1 MVNDNKSLVWE
12 QLRFGAWNIRTMSGR
27 EVELVE
33 EMKKYRLEMLGVSEA
48 KVRGNGEK
56 AIGDV
61 RCVFLGIQDGRARAG
76 VAILLSERLGRCLR
90 EWECVNER
98 ILRVRLN
105 VRRRCLAD
113 GDTSI
118 CANG

>member
-48 KVRGNGEK
+48 KVRGKGEK

-61 RCVFLGIQDGRARAG
+61 RCVFLGIQDGRARTG

-90 EWECVNER
+90 EWECQ
-98 ILRVRLN
+98 
-105 VRRRCLAD
+105 
-113 GDTSI
+113 
-118 CANG
+118 